1 MKFNKKILIIIII
14 IILAIGGIVIP
25 TITPNTTVNNI
36 VEDNNIE
43 IVQQV
48 DTQTNEDTL
57 EDVVIAFKE
66 KEQEEV
72 SQPEEKKNIVTKY
85 TTTGVNIRAEAS
97 LQAKIIKTVP
107 INTRLQVI
115 DSEAEWTEVIEGE
128 NTYYIYSKYL
138 SNKKTDI
145 TVSSRGNIERT
156 ITTKSNNNNNNND
169 IKTKGSSSS
178 NPLTRSKGVVYYN
191 GHRETWYS
199 QKVLPGGGLK
209 IPGRHVDSRG
219 LVCDGDGY
227 ICVASSDLA
236 KGTIVETSLGT
247 GKVYDSGCASGTIDI
262 YCD

>member
-14 IILAIGGIVIP
+14 IILAIGGIAIPVIA
-25 TITPNTTVNNI
+25 PNTTVNNI
-36 VEDNNIE
+36 IGDNNTE

-48 DTQTNEDTL
+48 DTQTNENTL
-57 EDVVIAFKE
+57 EDVVIASKE
-66 KEQEEV
+66 KGQEEEV

-85 TTTGVNIRAEAS
+85 TTTGVNIRAGAS
-97 LQAKIIKTVP
+97 LESKIIKTVS
-107 INTRLQVI
+107 INTELQVI
-115 DSEAEWTEVIEGE
+115 ESETEWAKVIDGE
-128 NTYYIYSKYL
+128 NIYYIYSKYL
-138 SNKKTDI
+138 SNKKTEIPVTSRSNTERKI
-145 TVSSRGNIERT
+145 TKNNNIE
-156 ITTKSNNNNNNND
+156 
-169 IKTKGSSSS
+169 TKGSSSS
-178 NPLTRSKGVVYYN
+178 NPLTKSKGVVYYN

-262 YCD
+262 YCDW